1 MPFGR
6 ANAMADDL
14 VSLAMEDGFERSLL
28 KLAKIHDNKFGFWLT
43 TIESEVMSTLK
54 GSLAAT
60 AGVSPDA
67 EAVAAAAQQ
76 MEKFFKNFRDGIEKE

>member
-1 MPFGR
+1 
-6 ANAMADDL
+6 MADDL

-28 KLAKIHDNKFGFWLT
+28 ELAKIHDNKIGLWLT

-54 GSLAAT
+54 GSLAAA
-60 AGVSPDA
+60 AGVSPDG

-76 MEKFFKNFRDGIEKE
+76 MEKFFKNFRDGIEKSEGRWLSRN